1 MRAGPLTEPD
11 PLKRGSLARGP
22 ALACRFSLVARQR
35 NNISEARVTTRLSTE
50 ALPKRREYQAA
61 GTAWR
66 VTGQISDGDTPLWL
80 ARPSVDGPVSAVIRA
95 AQTERGRMQVQ
106 REIERWQGMPQ
117 SERIV
122 ELLDAWDGRDGRAW
136 LVMPLGESLEDT
148 LADRGTRSLRDMVAI
163 MSQVAAALTA
173 AGVVHRNL
181 RPSNVLVQRS
191 SGDVDARVADWGL
204 SIVYGGE
211 QPTDLAPR
219 FLDFAAP
226 QVLDADEY
234 ADPRDD
240 LFSIGAMLWWA
251 CTGAPPGGIPRAREA
266 DRPSLRRACASLP
279 ALHSVQPV
287 PARLSALVATLLRAD
302 RASRAPNVDGHR
314 ASLRW
319 LAAELESALDEI
331 DAAERT
337 SGRAVI
343 VGPSVV
349 SRPLSGLTAAARS
362 TPSPARIP
370 QPSPARP
377 AKSPAGRAAPAT
389 PSALRARKP
398 AAANSPARPAT
409 GVPGPKPAPPITPGR
424 EAPRSRTAA
433 SATTPKQPSIAPLPS
448 VGRRQEAGDPRAMT
462 RAHPLLLSLVGFTF
476 LLDVVILSVGLRP
489 GTGTVTELA
498 FLAAVVLSLGV
509 AALDLI
515 LVKRLSARPPRSPR
529 TRRLIALR
537 VVIALTFGV
546 VGAQAIMIQ
555 AFEPELRASNAQ
567 RAADQRAAALRKLSA
582 ASKNQP
588 LHLQQLSQA
597 SIDAVAA
604 TARSPEPIGVAS
616 LWRLLAARQAA
627 LIPFLLTW
635 ALLTALGLLPLAMTR
650 WDVKR

>member
-1 MRAGPLTEPD
+1 
-11 PLKRGSLARGP
+11 
-22 ALACRFSLVARQR
+22 
-35 NNISEARVTTRLSTE
+35 
-50 ALPKRREYQAA
+50 
-61 GTAWR
+61 
-66 VTGQISDGDTPLWL
+66 
-80 ARPSVDGPVSAVIRA
+80 
-95 AQTERGRMQVQ
+95 
-106 REIERWQGMPQ
+106 
-117 SERIV
+117 
-122 ELLDAWDGRDGRAW
+122 
-136 LVMPLGESLEDT
+136 
-148 LADRGTRSLRDMVAI
+148 
-163 MSQVAAALTA
+163 
-173 AGVVHRNL
+173 
-181 RPSNVLVQRS
+181 
-191 SGDVDARVADWGL
+191 
-204 SIVYGGE
+204 
-211 QPTDLAPR
+211 
-219 FLDFAAP
+219 
-226 QVLDADEY
+226 
-234 ADPRDD
+234 
-240 LFSIGAMLWWA
+240 
-251 CTGAPPGGIPRAREA
+251 
-266 DRPSLRRACASLP
+266 
-279 ALHSVQPV
+279 
-287 PARLSALVATLLRAD
+287 
-302 RASRAPNVDGHR
+302 
-314 ASLRW
+314 
-319 LAAELESALDEI
+319 
-331 DAAERT
+331 
-337 SGRAVI
+337 
-343 VGPSVV
+343 
-349 SRPLSGLTAAARS
+349 
-362 TPSPARIP
+362 
-370 QPSPARP
+370 
-377 AKSPAGRAAPAT
+377 
-389 PSALRARKP
+389 
-398 AAANSPARPAT
+398 
-409 GVPGPKPAPPITPGR
+409 
-424 EAPRSRTAA
+424 
-433 SATTPKQPSIAPLPS
+433 
-448 VGRRQEAGDPRAMT
+448 MT